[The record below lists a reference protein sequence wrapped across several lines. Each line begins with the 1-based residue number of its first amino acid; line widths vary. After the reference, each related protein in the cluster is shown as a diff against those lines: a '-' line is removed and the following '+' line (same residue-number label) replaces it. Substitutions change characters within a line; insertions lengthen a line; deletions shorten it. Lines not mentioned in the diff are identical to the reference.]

1 MGAGSGLSGKE
12 RHDSLAILIMTMVL
26 GIGIDVL
33 LYMRNGNF
41 TFRVQH
47 SEKAKYIYQAHKFTA
62 VII

>member
-12 RHDSLAILIMTMVL
+12 RHDSLAILTRTMVL
-26 GIGIDVL
+26 GMGIDVP

-41 TFRVQH
+41 TFCVQH
-47 SEKAKYIYQAHKFTA
+47 SEKVKYIYQAHKSTA